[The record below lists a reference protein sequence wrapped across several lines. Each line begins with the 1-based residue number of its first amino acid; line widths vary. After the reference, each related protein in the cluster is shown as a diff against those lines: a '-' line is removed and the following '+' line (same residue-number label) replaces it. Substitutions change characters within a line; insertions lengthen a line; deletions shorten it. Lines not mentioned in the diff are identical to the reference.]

1 MKMLSFHARIITNML
16 SQNKTDYNELIEDL
30 KVLNSE
36 AELGE
41 TAQKCL
47 KSLQKLKIARR
58 FSKIDDQIFKL
69 GLNKIEADKS
79 DFFTELLYLETKRLK
94 FKEEST
100 KCLDNQ
106 KAIKIQMT
114 SK

>member
-1 MKMLSFHARIITNML
+1 ML
-16 SQNKTDYNELIEDL
+16 SQNKTDFNELIENL
-30 KVLNSE
+30 EELNSSE
-36 AELGE
+36 NIGDI
-41 TAQKCL
+41 AQNCL
-47 KSLQKLKIARR
+47 KSLQKLKTARR

-100 KCLDNQ
+100 KCLQNQ
-106 KAIKIQMT
+106 KTIKTQMT

>member
-1 MKMLSFHARIITNML
+1 ML
-16 SQNKTDYNELIEDL
+16 SQNTTDFNKLIENL
-30 KVLNSE
+30 EELNSDKE
-36 AELGE
+36 VGDI
-41 TAQKCL
+41 AQNCL
-47 KSLQKLKIARR
+47 KSLKKLKLARK
-58 FSKIDDQIFKL
+58 FSSIDDQIFHL

-100 KCLDNQ
+100 KCLQN
-106 KAIKIQMT
+106 INIQLT

>member
-1 MKMLSFHARIITNML
+1 ML
-16 SQNKTDYNELIEDL
+16 SQNKTDFNKLIEGL
-30 KVLNSE
+30 EELNSSKDM
-36 AELGE
+36 GE

-58 FSKIDDQIFKL
+58 FAKIDDEIFRL

-100 KCLDNQ
+100 KCAQNQ
-106 KAIKIQMT
+106 KAIKTQLT